1 MIWVLLVLSFLL
13 GISVYSGAPYVPT
26 LRLQIQQALDM
37 LELKPGQMVVDLGSG
52 DGAFLLAAAQRKLRA
67 VGYEIN
73 PLLWLISVIRT
84 WRYRR
89 LVTIK
94 LASFWGKQ
102 LPRGTKGVYVF
113 ATGRILKRLARYLNQ
128 QPASF
133 RLVSNGFKIPGKT
146 PREHI
151 GAFISYDY

>member
-1 MIWVLLVLSFLL
+1 MIWFLLVLSFVL

-26 LRLQIQQALDM
+26 LKLQIQQALDM
-37 LELKPGQMVVDLGSG
+37 LELKPGQLVVDLGSV
-52 DGAFLLAAAQRKLRA
+52 DGAFLLAAAQRKFKA

-89 LVTIK
+89 LVTIR
-94 LASFWGKQ
+94 LTSFWSKQ
-102 LPRGTKGVYVF
+102 LPRDTRGVYVF
-113 ATGRILKRLARYLNQ
+113 ATGRILKRLARYLNE